1 MWLGSV
7 IMVHNRWLIHE
18 LIIWVVA
25 CNV

>member
-1 MWLGSV
+1 
-7 IMVHNRWLIHE
+7 MVHNRWLIHE